1 MKKGI
6 IFGIGTALTLVGGIV
21 GGIFIKSRREKRKE
35 KTIQNLSE
43 IPKAEIKKN
52 GKVSEE
58 IQENIAK
65 ASRQ

>member
-6 IFGIGTALTLVGGIV
+6 IFAIGTALTSVGGTIGCV
-21 GGIFIKSRREKRKE
+21 FIKSRREKRKE

-43 IPKAEIKKN
+43 IAKAEIKKN